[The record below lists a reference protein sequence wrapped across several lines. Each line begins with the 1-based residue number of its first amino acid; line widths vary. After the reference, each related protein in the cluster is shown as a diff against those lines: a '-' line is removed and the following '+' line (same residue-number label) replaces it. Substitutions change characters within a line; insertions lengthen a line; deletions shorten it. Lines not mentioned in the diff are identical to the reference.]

1 MDQYG
6 TALPMDGADLD
17 FRDELRTWLEENLVG
32 DFAGQHDRGGPDD
45 DDNWELR
52 RAWERKLGEGNWLGL
67 SWPKRFGGREATL
80 TQEILFAMEYA
91 EAGAPPR
98 AGFHGETLMAP
109 TALHY
114 GTEEQKA
121 RLLPP
126 MARGEVVWCQGYSEP
141 GAGSDLANI
150 ATRAHLEDPSTGSG
164 QAAQWVITGQKVWTT
179 FAHHADWM
187 FAIVRTEPGSTR
199 HAGLSY
205 ILIPLDQPGVE
216 VVPIRT
222 MLGDSGFNEVFLDGA
237 RTSADNVVGAPG
249 EGWKAAMT
257 TLGHERATSVLN
269 YQFSFRREMAALQ
282 ALSRRKGATEDPVI
296 RDRLVDSLIGLEVM
310 GYNNLRTLGS
320 ALRNGEFG
328 PEASMGK
335 YYWSRW
341 HVQFTELA
349 MDVLA
354 EDGWLGTE
362 WGSGPDRTS
371 ESLRRAFVRARAE
384 TIYAGTSE
392 IQKNIISERVL
403 GLPREPGPAK
413 RG

>member
-1 MDQYG
+1 MDEHG
-6 TALPMDGADLD
+6 TALPLDAADRA
-17 FRDELRTWLEENLVG
+17 FREELLEWLAANLVG
-32 DFAGQHDRGGPDD
+32 EFTGQSHRGGPDD

-52 RAWERKLGEGNWLGL
+52 RAWEHRLGEGNWLGL
-67 SWPKRFGGREATL
+67 SWPRRFGGREATL
-80 TQEILFAMEYA
+80 TQEIVFAMEYA
-91 EAGAPPR
+91 AAGAPPR
-98 AGFHGETLMAP
+98 AAFHGETLMAP

-150 ATRAHLEDPSTGSG
+150 STRARLDGNT
-164 QAAQWVITGQKVWTT
+164 WVVTGQKVWTT
-179 FAHHADWM
+179 FAHHADWV

-205 ILIPLDQPGVE
+205 MLVPLDQPGVQ

-222 MLGDSGFNEVFLDGA
+222 MLGDSGFNEVFFEEA
-237 RTSADNVVGAPG
+237 RTSVDNVLGAPG
-249 EGWKAAMT
+249 VGWKAAMT

-282 ALSRRKGATEDPVI
+282 EFAKKRGATADPVV
-296 RDRLVDSLIGLEVM
+296 RDRLIDSLIGLEIM

-328 PEASMGK
+328 PEASLGK
-335 YYWSRW
+335 YYWSKW
-341 HVQFTELA
+341 HQEFTELA

-362 WGSGPDRTS
+362 WGSGPDRTA
-371 ESLRRAFVRARAE
+371 EMLRRAYVRARAE

-392 IQKNIISERVL
+392 IQQNIISERVL
-403 GLPREPGPAK
+403 GLPREPSPVNA
-413 RG
+413 R

>member
-1 MDQYG
+1 MDDHG
-6 TALPMDGADLD
+6 TALPLD
-17 FRDELRTWLEENLVG
+17 ATDRAFREELLEWLDANLVG
-32 DFAGQHDRGGPDD
+32 EFTGQSHRGGPDD

-52 RAWERKLGEGNWLGL
+52 RAWEHRLGEGHWLGP
-67 SWPKRFGGREATL
+67 SWPRRFGGREATL
-80 TQEILFAMEYA
+80 TQEIVFAMEYA
-91 EAGAPPR
+91 AAGAPPR
-98 AGFHGETLMAP
+98 AAFHGETLMAP

-150 ATRAHLEDPSTGSG
+150 STRARLDGDS
-164 QAAQWVITGQKVWTT
+164 WVVTGQKVWTT
-179 FAHHADWM
+179 FAHHADWV

-205 ILIPLDQPGVE
+205 MLVPLDQPGVQ

-222 MLGDSGFNEVFLDGA
+222 MLGDSGFNEVFFEEA
-237 RTSADNVVGAPG
+237 RTSVDNVLGAPG

-282 ALSRRKGATEDPVI
+282 ELAKRRGATADPVV
-296 RDRLVDSLIGLEVM
+296 RDRLVDSLIGLEIM

-328 PEASMGK
+328 PEASLGK
-335 YYWSRW
+335 YYWSKW
-341 HVQFTELA
+341 HQQFTELA

-362 WGSGPDRTS
+362 WGSGPDRTA
-371 ESLRRAFVRARAE
+371 ESLRRAYVRARAE

-392 IQKNIISERVL
+392 IQQNIISERVL
-403 GLPREPGPAK
+403 GLPREPSLATG
-413 RG
+413 R

>member
-1 MDQYG
+1 MDDHG
-6 TALPMDGADLD
+6 TALPLD
-17 FRDELRTWLEENLVG
+17 ATDRAFREELLEWLDANLVG
-32 DFAGQHDRGGPDD
+32 EFTGQSHRGGPDD

-52 RAWERKLGEGNWLGL
+52 RAWEHRLGEGHWLGL
-67 SWPKRFGGREATL
+67 SWPRRFGGREATL
-80 TQEILFAMEYA
+80 TQEIVFAMEYA
-91 EAGAPPR
+91 AAGAPPR
-98 AGFHGETLMAP
+98 AAFHGETLMAP

-150 ATRAHLEDPSTGSG
+150 STRARLDGDS
-164 QAAQWVITGQKVWTT
+164 WVVTGQKVWTT
-179 FAHHADWM
+179 FAHHADWV

-205 ILIPLDQPGVE
+205 LLVPLVQPGVQ

-222 MLGDSGFNEVFLDGA
+222 MLGDSGFNEVFFEEA
-237 RTSADNVVGAPG
+237 RTSVDNVLGAPG

-282 ALSRRKGATEDPVI
+282 ELAKRRGATADPVV
-296 RDRLVDSLIGLEVM
+296 RDRLVDSLIGLEIM

-328 PEASMGK
+328 PEASLGK
-335 YYWSRW
+335 YYWSKW
-341 HVQFTELA
+341 HQQFTELA

-362 WGSGPDRTS
+362 WGSGPDRTA
-371 ESLRRAFVRARAE
+371 ESLRRAYVRARAE

-392 IQKNIISERVL
+392 IQQNIISERVL
-403 GLPREPGPAK
+403 GLPREPSPASG
-413 RG
+413 R

>member
-1 MDQYG
+1 MDDHG
-6 TALPMDGADLD
+6 TALPLD
-17 FRDELRTWLEENLVG
+17 ATDRAFREELLEWLDANLVG
-32 DFAGQHDRGGPDD
+32 EFTGQSHRGGPDD

-52 RAWERKLGEGNWLGL
+52 RAWEHRLGEGHWLGL
-67 SWPKRFGGREATL
+67 SWPRRFGGREATL
-80 TQEILFAMEYA
+80 TQEIVFAMEYA
-91 EAGAPPR
+91 AAGAPPR
-98 AGFHGETLMAP
+98 AAFHGETLMAP

-121 RLLPP
+121 RLLAP

-150 ATRAHLEDPSTGSG
+150 STRARLDGDC
-164 QAAQWVITGQKVWTT
+164 WVVTGQKVWTT
-179 FAHHADWM
+179 FAHHADWV

-205 ILIPLDQPGVE
+205 LLVPLVQPGVQ

-222 MLGDSGFNEVFLDGA
+222 MLGDSGFNEVFFEEA
-237 RTSADNVVGAPG
+237 RTSVDNVLGAPG

-282 ALSRRKGATEDPVI
+282 ELAKRRGATADPVV
-296 RDRLVDSLIGLEVM
+296 RDRLVDSLIGLEIM

-328 PEASMGK
+328 PEASLGK
-335 YYWSRW
+335 YYWSKW
-341 HVQFTELA
+341 HQQFTELA

-362 WGSGPDRTS
+362 WGSGPDRTA
-371 ESLRRAFVRARAE
+371 ESLRRAYVRARAE

-392 IQKNIISERVL
+392 IQQNIISERVL
-403 GLPREPGPAK
+403 GLPREPSLATG
-413 RG
+413 R

>member
-1 MDQYG
+1 MDH
-6 TALPMDGADLD
+6 TLALPMSPADRD
-17 FRDELRTWLEENLVG
+17 FVEELRTWLDENLVG
-32 DFAGQHDRGGPDD
+32 EFVGQSDRGGPDD

-52 RAWERKLGEGNWLGL
+52 RAWERRLGEGNWLGL
-67 SWPKRFGGREATL
+67 SFPKRFGGRDATL

-91 EAGAPPR
+91 GAGAPPR

-126 MARGEVVWCQGYSEP
+126 MARGEIVWCQGYSEP

-150 ATRAHLEDPSTGSG
+150 ATKARLDGAE
-164 QAAQWVITGQKVWTT
+164 WVVNGQKTWTT

-187 FAIVRTEPGSTR
+187 FAIVRTAQGSRR

-205 ILIPLDQPGVE
+205 VLVPLDQPGVS

-222 MLGDSGFNEVFLDGA
+222 MLGDSGFNEVFFEEA
-237 RTSADNVVGAPG
+237 RTPAENVLGAPG

-257 TLGHERATSVLN
+257 TLGHERATSILG
-269 YQFSFRREMAALQ
+269 YQFSFRRELDSLQ
-282 ALSRRKGATEDPVI
+282 ELAIRKGSTADPVI
-296 RDRLVDSLIGLEVM
+296 RDRLVDSMIGLEIM
-310 GYNNLRTLGS
+310 GYNNLRTLGT
-320 ALRNGEFG
+320 ALKDGAFG
-328 PEASMGK
+328 PEASIGK
-335 YYWSRW
+335 YYWSQW
-341 HVQFTELA
+341 HQEFTELA

-354 EDGWLGTE
+354 NDGWLGTE

-403 GLPREPGPAK
+403 GLPREPAPPAK
-413 RG
+413 A

>member
-1 MDQYG
+1 MDDHV
-6 TALPMDGADLD
+6 TALSLNAADRE
-17 FRDELRTWLEENLVG
+17 FRDELRDWLDENLVG
-32 DFAGQHDRGGPDD
+32 DFTGQSDRGGPDD

-52 RAWERKLGEGNWLGL
+52 RAWEHRLGEGNWLGL
-67 SWPKRFGGREATL
+67 SWPRRFGGRQATL

-91 EAGAPPR
+91 KAGAPPR

-150 ATRAHLEDPSTGSG
+150 STRARLDDDE
-164 QAAQWVITGQKVWTT
+164 WVIEGQKVWTT
-179 FAHHADWM
+179 FAQHADRM
-187 FAIVRTEPGSTR
+187 FAIVRTEPGSVR

-205 ILIPLDQPGVE
+205 MLVPLDQPGVD

-222 MLGDSGFNEVFLDGA
+222 MLGDSGFNEVFLEGA
-237 RTSADNVVGAPG
+237 RTGADNVLGAPG

-269 YQFSFRREMAALQ
+269 YQFSFRREMEALQ
-282 ALSRRKGATEDPVI
+282 GLAKRRGATADPLV
-296 RDRLVDSLIGLEVM
+296 RDRLVDSLIGLEIM
-310 GYNNLRTLGS
+310 SYNNLRTLGS
-320 ALRNGEFG
+320 ALQNGEFG

-341 HVQFTELA
+341 HQEFTELA
-349 MDVLA
+349 MDVLGN
-354 EDGWLGTE
+354 DGWLGTD
-362 WGSGPDRTS
+362 WGAGPDQTA

-403 GLPREPGPAK
+403 GLPREVPAASQ
-413 RG
+413 G

>member
-1 MDQYG
+1 M
-6 TALPMDGADLD
+6 
-17 FRDELRTWLEENLVG
+17 
-32 DFAGQHDRGGPDD
+32 
-45 DDNWELR
+45 
-52 RAWERKLGEGNWLGL
+52 LGEGNWLGL
-67 SWPKRFGGREATL
+67 SWPKRYGGREATL

-91 EAGAPPR
+91 AAGAPPR

-126 MARGEVVWCQGYSEP
+126 MARGEIVWCQGYSEP

-150 ATRAHLEDPSTGSG
+150 STRARLDDDT
-164 QAAQWVITGQKVWTT
+164 WVVNGQKVWTT

-205 ILIPLDQPGVE
+205 MLIPLAQPGVE

-222 MLGDSGFNEVFLDGA
+222 MLGDSGFNEVFFSDA
-237 RTSADNVVGAPG
+237 RTSADNVLGAPG

-282 ALSRRKGATEDPVI
+282 DLARRKGATADPVI
-296 RDRLVDSLIGLEVM
+296 RDRLVDSLIGLEIM
-310 GYNNLRTLGS
+310 GYNNLRTLSS

-335 YYWSRW
+335 YYWSKW

-354 EDGWLGTE
+354 DDGWLGTD
-362 WGSGPDRTS
+362 WGSGPDRAA
-371 ESLRRAFVRARAE
+371 ESLRRAYVRARAE

-403 GLPREPGPAK
+403 GLPREPAAAP
-413 RG
+413 R